1 MGNHEQPITEAFSS
15 VIRSGSENAVKL
27 LGVKSFH
34 IVITSTGKA
43 APKIAAKIASVT
55 YLSFTPTT
63 STSKLHLGCSS
74 TF

>member
-27 LGVKSFH
+27 LGVPFY
-34 IVITSTGKA
+34 IVITSTGKV

-63 STSKLHLGCSS
+63 SRT
-74 TF
+74 